1 MVSDDVPVRPPVPVV
16 RPVAA
21 AVVPAERWPAGGA
34 TQYTAK
40 LDGWRAV
47 GAVLEDHRAV
57 LLSREGGRL
66 ESHFPDV
73 VEALAALPVGTVVDG
88 ELCAIVEDE
97 HGSRVDFG
105 ALARRRGRDR
115 RRWPSVVFALFDAL
129 SITGRDLRRMPLE
142 ERLEV
147 LAGLLPAPPSVL
159 QLVPATTSREQA
171 IERWMNNR
179 APGVEGIVARG
190 LTTLYVPPRT
200 RWVKVRTTDTL
211 DAVVVAVSGPVG
223 RPAYAMVR
231 LPDGTEARTSQ
242 IPSPHRIPLGRATAD
257 RLGPPLT
264 GGWHP
269 LTAPVVAEVQL
280 GTTRHRTL
288 RYVRLRPDLTPPPR

>member
-1 MVSDDVPVRPPVPVV
+1 MASDDVPVRPPVPVV

-21 AVVPAERWPAGGA
+21 AAVPDERWPAGGA

-57 LLSREGGRL
+57 LVSREGGRL
-66 ESHFPDV
+66 EGYFPDV
-73 VEALAALPVGTVVDG
+73 VEALAVLPVGTVVDG
-88 ELCAIVEDE
+88 EICAILEDE
-97 HGSRVDFG
+97 HGSRVDFD

-115 RRWPSVVFALFDAL
+115 RRWPPVVFALFDAL
-129 SITGRDLRRMPLE
+129 ATTRRDLRRTPLE
-142 ERLEV
+142 ERLDV
-147 LAGLLPAPPSVL
+147 LTDLLPAPPSVL
-159 QLVPATTSREQA
+159 QPVPSTTSREQA
-171 IERWMNNR
+171 VDRWMTNR

-190 LTTLYVPPRT
+190 MSTLYLPPRT

-211 DAVVVAVSGPVG
+211 DAVVIAVSGPPD
-223 RPAYAMVR
+223 RPAYALVR

-242 IPSPHRIPLGRATAD
+242 IPSPHRTVLGRATAGL
-257 RLGPPLT
+257 LGPPAA
-264 GGWHP
+264 GGWRP

-288 RYVRLRPDLTPPPR
+288 RYVRLRPDLTPPPP